1 LTRVLLPGRMVT
13 LIWVKAPIMQ
23 LAPDA
28 DTFEQLRPHGP
39 KLREG
44 LGEVQALFER
54 ILEQTFWRLVRR
66 ARGVGVSQARESVMS
81 EQVISADKVR
91 AMLTE
96 NLEKV
101 RKASDEYFKLLEQ
114 GLGSSQLP
122 IASQAK
128 PFTDFMQRN
137 VAATFD
143 LCDKLINAKDPQD
156 ALRIQSEFFQT
167 QMRVMTDQARSMGET
182 AMKAMTGAFMPRS

>member
-1 LTRVLLPGRMVT
+1 
-13 LIWVKAPIMQ
+13 
-23 LAPDA
+23 
-28 DTFEQLRPHGP
+28 
-39 KLREG
+39 
-44 LGEVQALFER
+44 VQALFER
-54 ILEQTFWRLVRR
+54 ILEQAFWRLVRR

-81 EQVISADKVR
+81 EQVMSADKVR

-114 GLGSSQLP
+114 GLSSSQLP
-122 IASQAK
+122 IAGQAK

-137 VAATFD
+137 IAATFD

-167 QMRVMTDQARSMGET
+167 QMRAMTDQARSMGES
-182 AMKAMTGAFMPRS
+182 AMKAMTGAFTPRS

>member
-1 LTRVLLPGRMVT
+1 M
-13 LIWVKAPIMQ
+13 
-23 LAPDA
+23 A
-28 DTFEQLRPHGP
+28 D
-39 KLREG
+39 
-44 LGEVQALFER
+44 
-54 ILEQTFWRLVRR
+54 
-66 ARGVGVSQARESVMS
+66 
-81 EQVISADKVR
+81 QVISADKVR

-101 RKASDEYFKLLEQ
+101 RKASDEYFQLLEK

-122 IASQAK
+122 IAGQTK

-167 QMRVMTDQARSMGET
+167 QMRAMTDQARSMGES
-182 AMKAMTGAFMPRS
+182 AMKAMTGAFTPRI